1 MPRADPDCKF
11 CRAAGLMPPPSQHQ
25 GSVDEADGLLEFDRS
40 IKSIEAERI
49 GERFNSEQFLQ
60 IAMVWRAVHE
70 YLSLPGAPSL
80 DYRPP
85 WSKLLSYWK
94 RSKSIPL
101 VSGMHATMR
110 LELGEVSKG
119 FPSITYI
126 QLGVR
131 PVRGSDRLVCVPYIP
146 ILGRCYGCSRGE
158 RRQGPLST
166 LT

>member
-1 MPRADPDCKF
+1 MPLRANSDSN
-11 CRAAGLMPPPSQHQ
+11 AGFEGQEISLAWPFRHQ
-25 GSVDEADGLLEFDRS
+25 GPVEEADGLLEFDRT
-40 IKSIEAERI
+40 IKSIESERI

-70 YLSLPGAPSL
+70 YLSLPGAPSH

-110 LELGEVSKG
+110 LPLGEVSKS
-119 FPSITYI
+119 FAPVTYI
-126 QLGVR
+126 NSEPSSPR
-131 PVRGSDRLVCVPYIP
+131 I
-146 ILGRCYGCSRGE
+146 
-158 RRQGPLST
+158 
-166 LT
+166 